1 MQTQYSVLGYR
12 INLYFPDCKLAIEI
26 NENVHS
32 NRNIERKIKI
42 EK

>member
-1 MQTQYSVLGYR
+1 MQTQYSLLGYE
-12 INLYFPDCKLAIEI
+12 INLYFPDYKLAIEI

-32 NRNIERKIKI
+32 NRNIECKIKI

>member
-1 MQTQYSVLGYR
+1 MQTQYSVLGYE
-12 INLYFPDCKLAIEI
+12 INLYFPDYKLAIEI

-32 NRNIERKIKI
+32 NINIECKIKI

>member
-1 MQTQYSVLGYR
+1 MQTQYSVLGYE
-12 INLYFPDCKLAIEI
+12 INLYFSDYKLAIKI

-32 NRNIERKIKI
+32 NRNIECKIKI